1 MKKLIA
7 AAILFSALFAGAQ
20 TASADVYVN
29 RYRNQN
35 GNYVQPHHRTYPDG
49 NPNNNYS
56 HRGNYNPWTC
66 LLYTSRKKRNS
77 IRTSTTK
84 CSGRANSKTMKMN
97 KKQEIENRKGLRE

>member
-29 RYRNQN
+29 
-35 GNYVQPHHRTYPDG
+35 G

-56 HRGNYNPWTC
+56 HRGNYNPWTGQPGD
-66 LLYTSRKKRNS
+66 R
-77 IRTSTTK
+77 
-84 CSGRANSKTMKMN
+84 
-97 KKQEIENRKGLRE
+97 

>member
-29 RYRNQN
+29 GY
-35 GNYVQPHHRTYPDG
+35 RTYPDG

-56 HRGNYNPWTC
+56 HRGNYNPWTGQPGD
-66 LLYTSRKKRNS
+66 R
-77 IRTSTTK
+77 
-84 CSGRANSKTMKMN
+84 
-97 KKQEIENRKGLRE
+97 

>member
-29 RYRNQN
+29 GYRNQN
-35 GNYVQPHHRTYPDG
+35 GNYVQPHHRTYTDV

-56 HRGNYNPWTC
+56 HRGNYNPWTGQPGD
-66 LLYTSRKKRNS
+66 R
-77 IRTSTTK
+77 
-84 CSGRANSKTMKMN
+84 
-97 KKQEIENRKGLRE
+97 

>member
-29 RYRNQN
+29 GYRNQN

-56 HRGNYNPWTC
+56 HRGNYNPWTGQPGD
-66 LLYTSRKKRNS
+66 K
-77 IRTSTTK
+77 
-84 CSGRANSKTMKMN
+84 
-97 KKQEIENRKGLRE
+97 